1 MKRVVVAFVS
11 TVAGLVLLLSF
22 KTQKAPAGAT
32 AGRPAPGSTGAP
44 TSPGDSAPAPS
55 APGPS
60 TAAPPTA
67 SPPTSGSTNTA
78 QTRTVTG
85 SSVRTRYGNVQVRI
99 TLAGNRI
106 TAVDPIRLPDSNGRD
121 QLIDQEAVPIL
132 IQETLAA
139 QSAQIDVVSG
149 ATYTSDGYARSL
161 QSALDKA
168 KA

>member
-1 MKRVVVAFVS
+1 MKRVVMAFVS

-22 KTQKAPAGAT
+22 KTQKTPVGT
-32 AGRPAPGSTGAP
+32 AGRPAPESAGAP
-44 TSPGDSAPAPS
+44 TSPSDSAAAPS

-60 TAAPPTA
+60 AAAPSTAAPSTA
-67 SPPTSGSTNTA
+67 GSTNTA
-78 QTRTVTG
+78 QTRTLTG
-85 SSVRTRYGNVQVRI
+85 SSVRTRYGNVQVRV

-106 TAVDPIRLPDSNGRD
+106 TAVDPIQLPDRNGRD

-168 KA
+168 AKR